1 MSAQLYRMVAKTDL
15 FTFAIGAPGV
25 GVTGTNFPYTV
36 TQTVN
41 NAIFTRPFNGFN
53 LSIFY
58 NTSAIQMTNVHLS
71 IPNLP
76 GIVIANQG
84 GRPAELQCE
93 ILASGGAVSPFS
105 LPAYD
110 LDLDLPINQTLYSP
124 TTGQNFQLRL
134 KNANLNWMYLDTRNT
149 LAAYDGISVYLQ
161 VEIDIYSP
169 YALVG

>member
-15 FTFAIGAPGV
+15 FVFTIGAPAV
-25 GVTGTNFPYTV
+25 GTTGTNFPYTI
-36 TQTVN
+36 TQTAN
-41 NAIFTRPFNGFN
+41 NAVFTRPFNGTNFS
-53 LSIFY
+53 LFY
-58 NTSAIQMTNVHLS
+58 NTSAVQMTNVHLS

-84 GRPAELQCE
+84 GRAAEIQCE
-93 ILASGGAVSPFS
+93 VLASGGAVSPFS

-124 TTGQNFQLRL
+124 TTGDDFRLRL

-149 LAAYDGISVYLQ
+149 LAAYDGISVFLQ
-161 VEIDIYSP
+161 IEIDIYSP
-169 YALVG
+169 YSFVG